1 MHARCEARVIA
12 CRSFGRA
19 AIDRMSGRSVASFRK
34 AGIGLPGKARF
45 GVRFAC
51 CIASRESSFGFRGFG
66 FLGFRAR
73 RVALCY
79 GRIPVVWRPGGI
91 AVP

>member
-1 MHARCEARVIA
+1 MHAWRKTRVIA
-12 CRSFGRA
+12 CGSLGRA

-51 CIASRESSFGFRGFG
+51 CIASRESGFGFRGFG

-73 RVALCY
+73 RVALCN
-79 GRIPVVWRPGGI
+79 GRAP
-91 AVP
+91 